1 MDNNFGYY
9 VFCLIAIIVGLFIM
23 KKITGCI
30 VRIVIFG
37 IVVAALAAAYFM
49 FIR

>member
-9 VFCLIAIIVGLFIM
+9 VFCLVAIIVGLFVM

-30 VRIVIFG
+30 VRTVILA